1 MFSHARLFSFQF
13 FTVKKPRF
21 RNATKKTQ
29 GFAHIGVL
37 NNSTIFP
44 PGERGE
50 DFTREQ
56 FNGEFFN
63 LSNSPLIIQPFKIQ

>member
-1 MFSHARLFSFQF
+1 MFNHARLFSFQF

-44 PGERGE
+44 QERG
-50 DFTREQ
+50 
-56 FNGEFFN
+56 
-63 LSNSPLIIQPFKIQ
+63 

>member
-1 MFSHARLFSFQF
+1 MFNHARLFSFQF

-44 PGERGE
+44 QERGVKISPV
-50 DFTREQ
+50 
-56 FNGEFFN
+56 
-63 LSNSPLIIQPFKIQ
+63 SNSTVSFST